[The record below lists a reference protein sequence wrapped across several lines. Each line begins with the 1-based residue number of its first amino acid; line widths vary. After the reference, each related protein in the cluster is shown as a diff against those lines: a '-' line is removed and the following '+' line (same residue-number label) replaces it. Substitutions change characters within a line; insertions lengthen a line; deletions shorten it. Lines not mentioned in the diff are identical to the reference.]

1 MTSLDHGPAKG
12 AMFDSLATGARNA
25 RVGMVLFI
33 LYLLVYGAFVAINA
47 FWPEVMSDVKV
58 GGVNLA
64 VSYGLGLI
72 GLALVLALLYAW
84 ICRSPVVEAP
94 VVEASSRK
102 DAA

>member
-1 MTSLDHGPAKG
+1 MAGLDHGPAKG
-12 AMFDSLATGARNA
+12 ATFDSLATSTRNA

-47 FWPEVMSDVKV
+47 FWPDVMSDVQV

-72 GLALVLALLYAW
+72 MLAFILALIYAW
-84 ICRSPVVEAP
+84 ICRSPVVEA
-94 VVEASSRK
+94 STRK